1 MHRRDFLATG
11 LAVMASPVLAPAANA
26 AAGREV
32 RQPLSAGPARVNL
45 VGSKYPATDV
55 WAYNAAVPGP
65 VIRARQ
71 GDRLRVAFRN
81 ALDQPTTVHFHGVRM
96 PNAMDGVPYVTQ
108 KPVEPGG
115 KFVYA
120 FDLPDAGTFWYHP
133 HVNGTE
139 QIGRGLAG
147 VLVVAER
154 QPPRVDR
161 DLVWALDDWRL
172 DRDAAI
178 AGGFH
183 AMHDM
188 AHAGRLG
195 NTVTMNGRIPEAFPV
210 RGGERIRLRLVN
222 VANARVFR
230 LRFDGHAPRI
240 VGLDGQPVTPHAPA
254 DGTVVLAPAQRVDLM
269 LDMTGQPGARFA
281 VTDRAY
287 REPYRLLELVYD
299 KTPLRTRPL
308 DTPVVLPGN
317 PLPEPDVKNAVRHE
331 ILLEGGAMGRMRGA
345 RVAGSAGTGPY
356 QDIRD
361 MVTKGVV
368 WAINGVAVPETARAI
383 APLATLKRGATHIL
397 AMDNRTAWD
406 HPMHLHGHSFRV
418 LSRNGKPEPH
428 RPWRDT
434 VLLRPED
441 KVEVAFVADNPGK
454 WMFHCHIADHMAAG
468 MMAAV
473 AVA

>member
-1 MHRRDFLATG
+1 MAAG
-11 LAVMASPVLAPAANA
+11 LAVMTVPYLVPAVNA
-26 AAGREV
+26 APGRVV
-32 RQPLSAGPARVNL
+32 RQSLNAGSARVNL
-45 VGSKYPATDV
+45 VGSKHPATEV

-71 GDRLRVAFRN
+71 GDRLRVDFRN
-81 ALDQPTTVHFHGVRM
+81 SLDQPTTVHFHGVRM

-108 KPVEPGG
+108 EPIAPGG
-115 KFVYA
+115 RFLYE

-133 HVNGTE
+133 HVNGAE

-147 VLVVAER
+147 ILVVEER
-154 QPPRVDR
+154 QPPKVDR

-172 DRDAAI
+172 DRKAAI
-178 AGGFH
+178 AGSFRE
-183 AMHDM
+183 MHDM

-195 NTVTMNGRIPEAFPV
+195 NTVTLNGRIPEIFPV

-222 VANARVFR
+222 VANARTFS

-240 VGLDGQPVTPHAPA
+240 VALDGQPVEPHAPA
-254 DGTVVLAPAQRVDLM
+254 DGTVVLAPAQRADLI
-269 LDMTGQPGARFA
+269 LDMTGKPGARFA

-299 KTPLRTRPL
+299 EKPLRSRLL
-308 DTPVVLPGN
+308 DTPVALPAN

-331 ILLEGGAMGRMRGA
+331 ILLEGGAMGGMRGA
-345 RVAGSAGTGPY
+345 RVAGPAGTGPY
-356 QDIRD
+356 QDIRG

-397 AMDNRTAWD
+397 AMENRTAWD

-428 RPWRDT
+428 RPWQDT

-454 WMFHCHIADHMAAG
+454 WMFHCHVAEHMAAG
-468 MMAAV
+468 MIAAV